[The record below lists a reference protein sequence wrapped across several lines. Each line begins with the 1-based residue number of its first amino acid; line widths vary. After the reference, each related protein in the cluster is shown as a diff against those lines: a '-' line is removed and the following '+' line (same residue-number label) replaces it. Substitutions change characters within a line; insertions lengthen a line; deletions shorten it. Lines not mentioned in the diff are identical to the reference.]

1 MSSSIGSE
9 VSTPASPNSTLERY
23 GGGGV
28 RGGAGQPATGAIP
41 KYQYQQHQQHQQHY
55 QQKQHHVAANPP
67 PAAAAA
73 ATTRVWS
80 YLQEEFDQG
89 VASPGGGYAVG
100 AVMSPDDSSYHSQSQ
115 VGGATDDKLSW
126 LLGSRSLIFFPCSS
140 IAFFRA

>member
-1 MSSSIGSE
+1 MSSTIGSE
-9 VSTPASPNSTLERY
+9 VSTPASPNSTLDRY
-23 GGGGV
+23 GGGG

-41 KYQYQQHQQHQQHY
+41 KYQYQQQQQQQQQHY
-55 QQKQHHVAANPP
+55 QQKQHHAVANPP
-67 PAAAAA
+67 PPAAAA

-89 VASPGGGYAVG
+89 VASPGGY

-126 LLGSRSLIFFPCSS
+126 ES
-140 IAFFRA
+140 

>member
-23 GGGGV
+23 GGGGGGGGG

-41 KYQYQQHQQHQQHY
+41 KYQYQQQQQQQQHY
-55 QQKQHHVAANPP
+55 QQKQHHVVANPP
-67 PAAAAA
+67 PAAAAT
-73 ATTRVWS
+73 TTRVWS

-89 VASPGGGYAVG
+89 VASPGGY

-115 VGGATDDKLSW
+115 VGGTTDDKSSW
-126 LLGSRSLIFFPCSS
+126 ESQFNITYFSRIPYC
-140 IAFFRA
+140 IY